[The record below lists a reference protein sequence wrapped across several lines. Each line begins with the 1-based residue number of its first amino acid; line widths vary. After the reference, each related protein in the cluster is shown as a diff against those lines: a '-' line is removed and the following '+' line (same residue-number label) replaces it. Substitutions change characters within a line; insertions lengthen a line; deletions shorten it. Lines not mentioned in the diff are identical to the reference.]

1 MSYTAKSTELI
12 NWIDRAIDRRKDGND
27 RSKVI
32 IATQMLIS
40 LAGALRSPYPSMP
53 IDEYSY
59 KMLWNARSLIK
70 KLDPPLFDRYYQI
83 VEKKDLEKGTFNIN
97 GIEAIAVNHIFK
109 ALTKTKARSLKS
121 ILKKLN
127 KDKPSHLNKY
137 KAIESW
143 CNELGLSI
151 DLVHLDNADFDDL
164 ERYLKTI
171 ERDYETASINLLE
184 PNPAV

>member
-12 NWIDRAIDRRKDGND
+12 NWIDRAIDRRKGGNE

-59 KMLWNARSLIK
+59 KIVWNARSLIK
-70 KLDPPLFDRYYQI
+70 RIDPPLFDKFYQI
-83 VEKKDLEKGTFNIN
+83 VENKDSEKGAFNIN
-97 GIEAIAVNHIFK
+97 GIEAIAVNYIFK
-109 ALTKTKARSLKS
+109 AFTKTKARSLKS
-121 ILKKLN
+121 ILKRIN

-137 KAIESW
+137 KVIESW
-143 CNELGLSI
+143 CNELGLSV
-151 DLVHLDNADFDDL
+151 DLVRLDNADFDDL

-171 ERDYETASINLLE
+171 ARDCETASINLLE
-184 PNPAV
+184 PSPTA